1 MALSPALYMR
11 EGDPYV
17 NWKVL
22 NSGSYFL
29 SGQMG
34 GAFESTALLPT
45 LGRTSDA
52 EVDQLLERE
61 DRITNLVYMGMGEP
75 VHNLENLLTALDICM
90 DDHAL
95 NLSHRRITV
104 STVGLLPKMVELA
117 RRSPVNLAISLNAST
132 EEHRRSIM
140 PITRKY
146 SMASLLDACREM
158 DLPTGKR
165 IAFEYV
171 LFEGENDS
179 LEDAERVLELLKGG
193 GMTAGEIA
201 DRFPVSKPTMSGHF
215 AKLKEAGLIDGVR
228 FGLQFG
234 SIRFNALIAFTDIGA
249 LTARPGWEGQDRD
262 LGGQDDTITWSLRLT
277 SAPRTAEE
285 RAKRRVLLNE
295 RRRVAIDWGI
305 FASFTEQVLT
315 ARNQPAA
322 NLSGSCTPYA
332 QTANG
337 TLSLPWNCWQ
347 LTPRDLFIARPSVW
361 TRFEW
366 RPDFRSTLKLELEF
380 SAFIGDATTLQ
391 GDPDLG
397 DTSKDFLGFA
407 GALEFSFSRNRW
419 RVGLDAGFATGDDGR
434 YLGYLDGQNIVD
446 PDDANYLA
454 NDNVRLNSQVTS
466 FWFHRDYRLDL
477 ILFRQVLGGVTN
489 AIYVKPY
496 ASFHLL
502 KNSNIALSARLDIL
516 YAAAARPSG
525 TPGKGHHYG
534 VEFDASLRLE
544 LAKGL
549 GIDLTAGVLVP
560 MDALRDP
567 DTLATPNPAY
577 AIRGLFT
584 WRY

>member
-1 MALSPALYMR
+1 MRLQTPSIGVLCATLLFALATPGYAKPSPDTVVATGGSLIR
-11 EGDPYV
+11 PVKLEHRFFFRFRPELVIGGDLGTGASGVPTAIPSPTATGDETSTLAWASLKFRYGLRLHLGQRFAISFEADAFDNVVMGANPV
-17 NWKVL
+17 N
-22 NSGSYFL
+22 
-29 SGQMG
+29 G
-34 GAFESTALLPT
+34 GAGFFNGLFWQGQASPT
-45 LGRTSDA
+45 TFVNSWRDAIRVRQAYGTWRFFDAVTIDFGRMADSFGLGIVR
-52 EVDQLLERE
+52 
-61 DRITNLVYMGMGEP
+61 
-75 VHNLENLLTALDICM
+75 
-90 DDHAL
+90 
-95 NLSHRRITV
+95 
-104 STVGLLPKMVELA
+104 
-117 RRSPVNLAISLNAST
+117 NAGS
-132 EEHRRSIM
+132 
-140 PITRKY
+140 
-146 SMASLLDACREM
+146 C
-158 DLPTGKR
+158 
-165 IAFEYV
+165 
-171 LFEGENDS
+171 
-179 LEDAERVLELLKGG
+179 
-193 GMTAGEIA
+193 A
-201 DRFPVSKPTMSGHF
+201 DCDFGTI
-215 AKLKEAGLIDGVR
+215 LDGVR